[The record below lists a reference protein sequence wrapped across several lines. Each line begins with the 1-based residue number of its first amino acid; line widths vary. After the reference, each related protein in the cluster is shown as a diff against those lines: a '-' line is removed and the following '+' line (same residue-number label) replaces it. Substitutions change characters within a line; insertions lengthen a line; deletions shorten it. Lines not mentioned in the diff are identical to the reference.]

1 MVSPPPAAPIA
12 PVAVAPIAPAT
23 AEVPV
28 AAPPRAVAPPGAPA
42 ILPYRDGFPVP
53 AGYHVEHRAA
63 GGLIGTG
70 LATAAVGY
78 VAGLGVA
85 MSHDFDGSLGWMAV
99 PVVGAWPAVAG
110 SNVTCTAQDVPAAK
124 KCLSDAYNQATT
136 IAIVAVDGMVQA
148 TGVVLLVAGLLSGHS
163 ELVRDDV
170 QLSARQ
176 RPEGG
181 FDLSVHGRF

>member
-1 MVSPPPAAPIA
+1 
-12 PVAVAPIAPAT
+12 
-23 AEVPV
+23 
-28 AAPPRAVAPPGAPA
+28 
-42 ILPYRDGFPVP
+42 
-53 AGYHVEHRAA
+53 
-63 GGLIGTG
+63 
-70 LATAAVGY
+70 
-78 VAGLGVA
+78 

-170 QLSARQ
+170 QVSARQ

-181 FDLSVHGRF
+181 FDLSLHGRF